1 MQETENFKLKKPD
14 YTDFADI
21 VEDLSE
27 NFDIVDAA
35 LKHHADALIEAK
47 KTWSVEL
54 PAAGWSASFPYMQ
67 TVAAPDMKADYS
79 PIWGILNSESTEAR
93 AKQVAKVQLKSIT
106 TQDGSVRVVCMKRPA
121 VDIRLHGEGV

>member
-35 LKHHADALIEAK
+35 LKHHADTLTEAK
-47 KTWSVEL
+47 KTWSVVL
-54 PAAGWSASFPYMQ
+54 PASGWSTSFPYMQ
-67 TVAAPDMKADYS
+67 TVAAPEMKADYS
-79 PIWGILNSESTEAR
+79 PIWGILNSESAEAR

-106 TQDGSVRVVCMKRPA
+106 TQDGSVRVTCMKRPA
-121 VDIRLHGEGV
+121 VDIVILGEGV

>member
-1 MQETENFKLKKPD
+1 MRETENFKLKKPD

-35 LKHHADALIEAK
+35 LKHHADTLEETK
-47 KTWSVEL
+47 KTWSVVL

-67 TVAAPDMKADYS
+67 TVAVPEMKADYS

-93 AKQVAKVQLKSIT
+93 AKQVARVQLKSVV
-106 TQDGSVRVVCMKRPA
+106 TQNGSVRVSCMKRPA
-121 VDIRLHGEGV
+121 VAIVILGEGV

>member
-1 MQETENFKLKKPD
+1 MRETENFKLKKPD

-35 LKHHADALIEAK
+35 LKHHADTLEETK
-47 KTWSVEL
+47 KTWSVVL

-67 TVAAPDMKADYS
+67 TVAVPEMKADYS

-93 AKQVAKVQLKSIT
+93 AKQVARVQLKSVV
-106 TQDGSVRVVCMKRPA
+106 TQNGSVRVSCMKRPA
-121 VDIRLHGEGV
+121 VDIVILGEGV